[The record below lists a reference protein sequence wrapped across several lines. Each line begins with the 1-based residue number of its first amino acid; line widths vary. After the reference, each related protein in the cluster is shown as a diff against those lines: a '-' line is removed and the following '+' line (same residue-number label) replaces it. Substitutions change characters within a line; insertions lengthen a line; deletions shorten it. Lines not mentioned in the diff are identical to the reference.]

1 MRENE
6 DGADFLPMR
15 LTTVLIV
22 TSLVLVSMAVQ
33 ANEIIGQSSK
43 AAARDCALKIIATA
57 AAEYAEG
64 CPGTGEGALIAVTLP
79 ESVNRMTIGPAPA
92 DSMADDADRAA
103 ADTGACS
110 LCYTDGSDELYLAGV
125 PLGNGSPPE
134 GRGGPLVLGPGRYS
148 IRINT
153 EEVDGRLMALLH
165 AEEK

>member
-22 TSLVLVSMAVQ
+22 ASIVLAGMAIQ

-43 AAARDCALKIIATA
+43 SAARDCALKIIAAA
-57 AAEYAEG
+57 AAEYTEG
-64 CPGTGEGALIAVTLP
+64 CPGPGEGTLIAVTLP

-92 DSMADDADRAA
+92 DGTT
-103 ADTGACS
+103 ADTGTCS
-110 LCYTDGSDELYLAGV
+110 LHYTDGSDELYLAGV